1 MKFLPKPFFLFGDV
15 LSCAITGLLV
25 GMACQ
30 AVIPSGWNMVVA
42 MFPGMLL
49 GMVIPLFLAPLVFG
63 RYFGAMEVMVPCML
77 GGMLAGMWISMAVT
91 MHPVSLGQAATQ
103 GVMIAIGALVVC
115 YLLDA
120 FEKMKAKA

>member
-1 MKFLPKPFFLFGDV
+1 MNLLPKPFFLFGDV
-15 LSCAITGLLV
+15 LSCVITGLLV

-30 AVIPSGWNMVVA
+30 AVIPSGWNMVLA

-63 RYFGAMEVMVPCML
+63 RYFGAMEIMVPCML

-91 MHPVSLGQAATQ
+91 MHPVSLGQAAIQ
-103 GVMIAIGALVVC
+103 GMMIAIGALVVC
-115 YLLDA
+115 YLLNA
-120 FEKMKAKA
+120 FEKMKANA